1 MSKKIEAVLWT
12 VPLGL
17 VLLFQGCAGQSS
29 ETNATSV
36 SSEVAQESGSEAP
49 KSAPVAKNADGTFKP
64 FTVYSDAGSPDNHY
78 DPSGWM
84 GDTGD
89 ISMTQESLTNPH
101 GGSSC
106 IRIGYSAKKT
116 QGAGWAGV
124 YWQNPSNNWGSKAG
138 GYDLSG
144 ATKLTFWA
152 RGEKG
157 GERIEEIK
165 VGGIT
170 GEYPDSDVAGIGP
183 LLLSTEWRQYTID
196 LKGKD
201 LSSIS
206 GGFCWVA
213 SAASVAPVEG
223 MEGITFYLDDIVYE

>member
-1 MSKKIEAVLWT
+1 MSKRIETVLWA
-12 VPLGL
+12 VPLSLAL
-17 VLLFQGCAGQSS
+17 VFQGCTGRST
-29 ETNATSV
+29 ETKEASV
-36 SSEVAQESGSEAP
+36 SSEVAPEQGSEAP
-49 KSAPVAKNADGTFKP
+49 KGAPALKNVDGSFKP
-64 FTVYSDAGSPDNHY
+64 FYVYSDAASPDNHY

-89 ISMTQESLTNPH
+89 LSMTQEFLTDPH
-101 GGSSC
+101 GGTTC
-106 IRIGYSAKKT
+106 IRVGYSAKKT

-144 ATKLTFWA
+144 AQKLTFWA

-165 VGGIT
+165 IGGIT

-183 LLLSTEWRQYTID
+183 LLLTTEWKQYSID

-201 LSSIS
+201 LTSIS

-213 SAASVAPVEG
+213 SAAALTEPV
-223 MEGITFYLDDIVYE
+223 TFFLDDIVYE